1 MKNKSKLKSENIS
14 SKKLQEF
21 KIIASAVAAPPLP
34 STTIIFIRKSRRMP
48 TKNGNE
54 PQGWGLP
61 QTPSRNNVM

>member
-1 MKNKSKLKSENIS
+1 MKNKSKLKCENIS

-21 KIIASAVAAPPLP
+21 KIIASAVAPPPP

-48 TKNGNE
+48 TKNGSE

-61 QTPSRNNVM
+61 QAPSWNNVM